1 MVSMSVVRVVM
12 LVTVD
17 SPKRCSY
24 TVLLLHPAAVVA
36 VAVAA
41 VVVVV
46 VAVAAAAV
54 VAITVDEDISRYCVT
69 RCTWTISSRNLL
81 ALMIY
86 YHGYSKMSQTQH
98 THTYTYTCM

>member
-17 SPKRCSY
+17 SPKCCSY

-41 VVVVV
+41 VVVV